1 MMFDNKNNRYMTR
14 AIAEE
19 LHPEIAL
26 ILWRLI
32 DSKNKLNV
40 ELDYLQIFELTVSNG
55 KQAIVHRQEVPERKS
70 LLIVPLTDAEPINS
84 KVWCIDS
91 GVESEGQMMLFPN
104 DY

>member
-1 MMFDNKNNRYMTR
+1 MFDKKSNRYMTK

-32 DSKNKLNV
+32 DSKNELNV
-40 ELDYLQIFELTVSNG
+40 EMDYLQVFELTVSNG

-70 LLIVPLTDAEPINS
+70 FLIVPLTDAEPINGE
-84 KVWCIDS
+84 VWCVDS

>member
-1 MMFDNKNNRYMTR
+1 MFDNKSNRYMTK
-14 AIAEE
+14 AIADG

-26 ILWRLI
+26 ILWQLI
-32 DSKNKLNV
+32 DSKNKLKV

-55 KQAIVHRQEVPERKS
+55 KQTIVQRQEVPEMKS
-70 LLIVPLTDAEPINS
+70 YLIVPLTDAAPINS

>member
-1 MMFDNKNNRYMTR
+1 MFDNKNNRYMTR

-19 LHPEIAL
+19 IHPEIAL
-26 ILWRLI
+26 ILWQLI
-32 DSKNKLNV
+32 DSKNKLKV

-55 KQAIVHRQEVPERKS
+55 KQAIVQRQEVPEIKS
-70 LLIVPLTDAEPINS
+70 FLIVPLTDAEPINS

>member
-1 MMFDNKNNRYMTR
+1 MMFDNKNNRYMTK
-14 AIAEE
+14 AIAAE

-26 ILWRLI
+26 ILWKLI

-40 ELDYLQIFELTVSNG
+40 EMDYLQVFELTVSNG

-70 LLIVPLTDAEPINS
+70 FLIVPLTDAEPINS
-84 KVWCIDS
+84 KVWCMDS